1 MIEIE
6 NVDVYGWQAAI
17 RGMRNSWDSWE
28 DSDSRFHIC
37 AMPGRT
43 TYAEIGQNDLT
54 LTKELAA
61 AGSDERKFMR
71 MITVT
76 ADVVAPLYWWSE
88 YDTYKVGTVRNSCS
102 KMHKLLH
109 KPFEMSDFSFD
120 KLIGHKNKVP
130 QFKPDFDEKDEVW
143 KSLNPWY
150 SVSNFGRIRNDKRH
164 RILSGSLHQDGY
176 IFVTLFGK
184 QQPLHRL
191 IALVFCDGFEEY
203 KVVNHKDGNKQNNFA
218 NNLEWVTQRENIE
231 HSMANDFQPKGLTTY
246 KGKFTAEQREEIK
259 LLWDEGEKSKREIA
273 KMYGVSHTCIVND
286 KYKYAESVNIFE
298 EVARPIVDTLNELRD
313 SYLRCIDAKKKESI
327 WYSILQLLPES
338 YNQRATVQLN
348 YEVLLKIYRARKNHK
363 LDEWRTFCSWI
374 ETLPYMSEF
383 LGGE

>member
-130 QFKPDFDEKDEVW
+130 QFKPD
-143 KSLNPWY
+143 
-150 SVSNFGRIRNDKRH
+150 
-164 RILSGSLHQDGY
+164 
-176 IFVTLFGK
+176 
-184 QQPLHRL
+184 
-191 IALVFCDGFEEY
+191 
-203 KVVNHKDGNKQNNFA
+203 
-218 NNLEWVTQRENIE
+218 
-231 HSMANDFQPKGLTTY
+231 
-246 KGKFTAEQREEIK
+246 
-259 LLWDEGEKSKREIA
+259 
-273 KMYGVSHTCIVND
+273 
-286 KYKYAESVNIFE
+286 
-298 EVARPIVDTLNELRD
+298 
-313 SYLRCIDAKKKESI
+313 
-327 WYSILQLLPES
+327 
-338 YNQRATVQLN
+338 
-348 YEVLLKIYRARKNHK
+348 
-363 LDEWRTFCSWI
+363 
-374 ETLPYMSEF
+374 
-383 LGGE
+383 

>member
-1 MIEIE
+1 
-6 NVDVYGWQAAI
+6 
-17 RGMRNSWDSWE
+17 
-28 DSDSRFHIC
+28 
-37 AMPGRT
+37 
-43 TYAEIGQNDLT
+43 
-54 LTKELAA
+54 
-61 AGSDERKFMR
+61 
-71 MITVT
+71 
-76 ADVVAPLYWWSE
+76 
-88 YDTYKVGTVRNSCS
+88 
-102 KMHKLLH
+102 
-109 KPFEMSDFSFD
+109 
-120 KLIGHKNKVP
+120 
-130 QFKPDFDEKDEVW
+130 
-143 KSLNPWY
+143 
-150 SVSNFGRIRNDKRH
+150 
-164 RILSGSLHQDGY
+164 
-176 IFVTLFGK
+176 
-184 QQPLHRL
+184 
-191 IALVFCDGFEEY
+191 
-203 KVVNHKDGNKQNNFA
+203 
-218 NNLEWVTQRENIE
+218 
-231 HSMANDFQPKGLTTY
+231 MANDFQPKGLTTY

-273 KMYGVSHTCIVND
+273 KMYGVSHTCICDIVND